1 MPPYISIGGYSDP
14 PRIPY
19 FSLEVARG
27 ELVAVAGP
35 PGSGKSNL
43 IKSIAGI
50 RAFSKGTIKI
60 LGARPGSMRSRT
72 ETSFVFQNWNFMPD
86 LTVRTQL
93 ERRIALYRSVPT
105 RTVRREVSRWCDDFE
120 LADAID
126 RYPRKLNRSQLQML
140 ALAPLALTEPTVAV
154 LDEPMANLSSLA
166 TASAISVILSVLE
179 RGAVLAFVQ
188 GRSPLAGRADRVV
201 KLA

>member
-1 MPPYISIGGYSDP
+1 M
-14 PRIPY
+14 PY

-27 ELVAVAGP
+27 ELVAVVGP

-43 IKSIAGI
+43 IKSMAGI
-50 RAFSKGTIKI
+50 RAFGKGTIKI

-86 LTVRTQL
+86 LPIRTQL
-93 ERRIALYRSVPT
+93 EHRVALYRDVPT
-105 RTVRREVSRWCDDFE
+105 RMVRRDVARWCDDFE
-120 LADAID
+120 LADVID
-126 RYPRKLNRSQLQML
+126 SYPRKLNRSQLQML
-140 ALAPLALTEPTVAV
+140 ALAPMALTGPSVAV
-154 LDEPMANLSSLA
+154 LDEPMANLSSF
-166 TASAISVILSVLE
+166 TAGSAISVILSVLDK
-179 RGAVLAFVQ
+179 GAVLAFVQ

>member
-14 PRIPY
+14 PRMPY

-27 ELVAVAGP
+27 ELVAVVGP

-43 IKSIAGI
+43 IKSMAGI

-86 LTVRTQL
+86 LPIRTQL
-93 ERRIALYRSVPT
+93 EHRVALYRGVQT
-105 RTVRREVSRWCDDFE
+105 RMVRRDVARWCDDLE
-120 LADAID
+120 MGDAID
-126 RYPRKLNRSQLQML
+126 SYPRKVNRSQLQML
-140 ALAPLALTEPTVAV
+140 SLAPLALTGPAVAV
-154 LDEPMANLSSLA
+154 LDEPMANLSSL
-166 TASAISVILSVLE
+166 TAGSAISVILSVLE
-179 RGAVLAFVQ
+179 KGAVLAFVQ

>member
-1 MPPYISIGGYSDP
+1 MS
-14 PRIPY
+14 Y

-43 IKSIAGI
+43 IKSMAGI
-50 RAFSKGTIKI
+50 RAFSKGSIRI
-60 LGARPGSMRSRT
+60 LGARPGSMRSRA

-86 LTVRTQL
+86 LTIRTQL
-93 ERRIALYRSVPT
+93 EHRVALYRSVPT
-105 RTVRREVSRWCDDFE
+105 RMVRRDVSRWCDDFE
-120 LADAID
+120 MAGVVD
-126 RYPRKLNRSQLQML
+126 RYPRQLNRSQLQML
-140 ALAPLALTEPTVAV
+140 ALGPLALTKPAVAV
-154 LDEPMANLSSLA
+154 LDEPMANLSSL
-166 TASAISVILSVLE
+166 TTGSAISIILSVLE
-179 RGAVLAFVQ
+179 KGAVLAFVQ